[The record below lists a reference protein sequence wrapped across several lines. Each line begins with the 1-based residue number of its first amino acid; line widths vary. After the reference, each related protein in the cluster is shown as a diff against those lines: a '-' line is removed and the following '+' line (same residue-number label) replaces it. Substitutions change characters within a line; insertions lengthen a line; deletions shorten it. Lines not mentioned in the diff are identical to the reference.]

1 MPLDLVVP
9 DLLLPEDAPARLREA
24 RLPHAEKWLA
34 RASSSREPRSDALR
48 WIARRHGLEEPVP
61 AAAIS
66 RLGEGGDAQGQWLR
80 ADPVHL
86 RVENDGLVLH
96 DPAALS
102 LGMEEA
108 KALAGALARQF
119 APDGLAFDV
128 VAPERWYVRY
138 PGEAPRTVAL
148 ADAFGRNIFG
158 LLPKGGGEPSWAN
171 LLTEAQ
177 MVLAG
182 HAVNETRNPPV
193 NSVWFWG
200 EGAAPS
206 SLPHRYDAI
215 YAEEPFARGVARL
228 SGARMEPGPARME
241 SLRANPDESVLAVIE
256 TLAAPLHRSDEEAW
270 LAAAARL
277 DADWFAGLG
286 EAISR
291 FGTVRIVLPGERAT
305 HVATLTPSARW
316 RWFRPRQRLA
326 AHA

>member
-1 MPLDLVVP
+1 MPLDLLVP
-9 DLLLPEDAPARLREA
+9 DLLLPEDAPARMREA

-34 RASSSREPRSDALR
+34 RGACVREPRSDALR
-48 WIARRHGLEEPVP
+48 WIARSYGLQEPVP

-66 RLGEGGDAQGQWLR
+66 RIGEGGEAEGQWLR

-86 RVENDGLVLH
+86 RVENDDLVLH
-96 DPAALS
+96 DPATLS
-102 LGMEEA
+102 LTLEEA
-108 KALAGALARQF
+108 QALADALARQF
-119 APDGLAFDV
+119 APDGLAFEV
-128 VAPERWYVRY
+128 LAPGRWYVRY
-138 PGEAPRTVAL
+138 RGEAPRTVAL
-148 ADAFGRNIFG
+148 ADAFGRNVFG
-158 LLPKGGGEPSWAN
+158 LLPRGAGDLSWAN
-171 LLTEAQ
+171 LLTAAQ

-182 HAVNETRNPPV
+182 HPVNEARNPPV

-206 SLPHRYDAI
+206 SLAHRYDVI
-215 YAEEPFARGVARL
+215 YAEDPFARGIARL
-228 SGARMEPGPARME
+228 SGARTEPAPARME
-241 SLRANPDESVLAVIE
+241 TLLAHSNESVLAAIE
-256 TLAAPLHRSDEEAW
+256 SLASPLHRADTDAW
-270 LAAAARL
+270 LAAASRL

-305 HVATLTPSARW
+305 HVATLTRSARW

>member
-1 MPLDLVVP
+1 MPLDLLVP
-9 DLLLPEDAPARLREA
+9 DLLLPEDAPGRLREA

-34 RASSSREPRSDALR
+34 RAAFAREPRSDALR
-48 WIARRHGLEEPVP
+48 WMAGTHGLPEPIP

-66 RLGEGGDAQGQWLR
+66 RIGEGNGAEGQWLR

-86 RVENDGLVLH
+86 RVDNDGLVLH

-102 LGMEEA
+102 LTLDEA
-108 KALAGALARQF
+108 QALAGALSRQF
-119 APDGLAFDV
+119 AADGLAFEV
-128 VAPERWYVRY
+128 LAPGRWYVRY
-138 PGEAPRTVAL
+138 RGESPRTVAL

-158 LLPKGGGEPSWAN
+158 LLPTGSRDLSWAN

-182 HAVNETRNPPV
+182 HAVNETRSPPV

-200 EGAAPS
+200 EGAAPP
-206 SLPHRYDAI
+206 SLAHRYDVI
-215 YAEEPFARGVARL
+215 CAEDPFARGLARL
-228 SGARMEPGPARME
+228 SGARMEPTPPHLGA
-241 SLRANPDESVLAVIE
+241 LLANPGESVLAVVE
-256 TLAAPLHRSDEEAW
+256 SLTAPLHRADAEAW
-270 LAAAARL
+270 LAAAGRL
-277 DADWFAGLG
+277 DADWFARLG
-286 EAISR
+286 EAIAR
-291 FGTVRIVLPGERAT
+291 FGTVRVVLPGERAT